1 VLRSV
6 LAAVVVVLVAAAPAS
21 AANPWLDDRV
31 LNIAHHG
38 GEDELPSNTMYAF
51 RTALREGG
59 AHMLALDV
67 SATSDG
73 ELVVMHDWTVDRT
86 TDGTGYLTDLT
97 LAQVRELDAAYNFVP
112 GRNAV
117 PGLPARRYPFRGV
130 RTGSKRPPVGF
141 RRRDFAVPTLRE
153 VLRAFPHT
161 PIAIEIKARDDD
173 EAQFLRNAELLAA
186 MLDGTPRRDLIVV
199 SFNQRA
205 VDRFHELLPEVPVA
219 PGVDEIARFLL
230 AGESVGA
237 GVVALQIPIT
247 VDLNGQ
253 TVQVTTPDA
262 VLRAHRAGYAVHV
275 WLSDDEESRRVYDR
289 LLDMCVDGIMA
300 ARPHALWR
308 RLMQRE
314 VVGTAPGGTDPC
326 SVRAVRAAVEHR
338 TIAVGLERRG
348 LGPQAYR
355 GTVTI
360 RARGRLLGRE
370 SFSLAEGA
378 EAGGVSVALTRFG
391 RRLLGDERVRAT
403 VSVRTRG
410 ARGAPVRSSFR
421 LGRRE
426 A

>member
-1 VLRSV
+1 VLRGLLAAAV
-6 LAAVVVVLVAAAPAS
+6 LALVAAAPAP

-31 LNIAHHG
+31 LNIAHQG
-38 GEDELPSNTMYAF
+38 GELELPSNTMYAF
-51 RTALREGG
+51 RTALREG
-59 AHMLALDV
+59 ARMLELDV

-73 ELVVMHDWTVDRT
+73 RLVVMHDWTVDRT

-97 LAQVRELDAAYNFVP
+97 LAQVRRLDAAHNFVP

-130 RTGSKRPPVGF
+130 RTGEKRPPVGF
-141 RRRDFAVPTLRE
+141 RRSDFAVPTLRE

-161 PIAIEIKARDDD
+161 PINIEIKGRDDD
-173 EAQFLRNAELLAA
+173 PAQFLRNAELLAA
-186 MLDGTPRRDLIVV
+186 MLKGTSRRDLIVA
-199 SFNQRA
+199 SFDQQA
-205 VDRFHELLPEVPVA
+205 VDRFHELVPEVAVA
-219 PGVDEIARFLL
+219 PGVEGVARFLL
-230 AGESVGA
+230 GGGSPGP

-247 VDLNGQ
+247 FESGGQ
-253 TVQVTTPDA
+253 TLEVTTPES

-275 WLSDDEESRRVYDR
+275 WLSNDEENRRVYDR

-308 RLMQRE
+308 RLQQRA
-314 VVGTAPGGTDPC
+314 VVGTAAGGTDPC
-326 SVRAVRAAVEHR
+326 SVRAVRAAVENR

-348 LGPQAYR
+348 LGPQAHS
-355 GTVTI
+355 GTVTV

-370 SFSLAEGA
+370 DFSLDEGA
-378 EAGGVSVALTRFG
+378 EAGGVTVALTRFG
-391 RRLLGDERVRAT
+391 RRLLEDRHVRAT

-421 LGRRE
+421 L
-426 A
+426 